1 MALQSIV
8 CTSPSKTF
16 NLAGLQTSNL
26 IIPNAKYRHA
36 FQASLD
42 LTGINHPN
50 VFGLTAMEAAYQHG
64 RDWLDQLMDYL
75 LGNMKFLNSFLNRE
89 LPQITAIQPEGT
101 YLVWLDFRALGMEP
115 KALQK
120 FLVHKAGVGLSAGY
134 LFGPGGEGF
143 ARLNL
148 GCARSVLEEGLQR
161 IKTAVIGLD

>member
-1 MALQSIV
+1 
-8 CTSPSKTF
+8 
-16 NLAGLQTSNL
+16 
-26 IIPNAKYRHA
+26 
-36 FQASLD
+36 
-42 LTGINHPN
+42 
-50 VFGLTAMEAAYQHG
+50 MEAAYQHG